1 MSNENEAQVTKSS
14 KIAITMDDGR
24 TVEFSGKR
32 KMVKE
37 TTIDAEKNE
46 IVTRLDFLNGETRY
60 FNLPAT
66 LLLRA
71 AAHGI
76 EQKLGDEIAGVAEVD
91 DCVAEMDQLLSRLDK
106 GEWNMVREGGNGS
119 GGASILVKALMEL
132 SGRDRAAITEFLS
145 DKTQAEKIALRTNE
159 KLKPIVERLE
169 AERNAKAKDKP
180 VIDTYKLM
188 EGLGLEAAA

>member
-76 EQKLGDEIAGVAEVD
+76 EQKLGDEIAGVAGVD
-91 DCVAEMDQLLSRLDK
+91 DCVAEMDQLLFRLDK

-132 SGRDRAAITEFLS
+132 TGKDRPAITEFLS
-145 DKTQAEKIALRTNE
+145 DKTQAEKIALRTNV

-169 AERNAKAKDKP
+169 AERNAKAKDRP
-180 VIDTYKLM
+180 QIDTDKLM
-188 EGLGLEAAA
+188 EGLGLEAA

>member
-1 MSNENEAQVTKSS
+1 MSNENEAAVTKSS
-14 KIAITMDDGR
+14 KIAVTMDDGR
-24 TVEFSGKR
+24 TVEFAGKR
-32 KMVKE
+32 KMIKE

-60 FNLPAT
+60 FNLPAS

-76 EQKLGDEIAGVAEVD
+76 EQKLGDEIAGVVEVD
-91 DCVAEMDQLLSRLDK
+91 DAVAEMDQLLSRLDK
-106 GEWNMVREGGNGS
+106 GDWNMVREGGKGS

-132 SGRDRAAITEFLS
+132 TGKDRAAITEFLS
-145 DKTQAEKIALRTNE
+145 GKTQAEKIALRTNA

-169 AERNAKAKDKP
+169 SERNAKAKDRP
-180 VIDTYKLM
+180 QIDTDKLM
-188 EGLGLEAAA
+188 EGLGLEATA